1 MPQIKQ
7 FIACKNA
14 KTATVKPFCEIKNI
28 TDTTADLYF
37 YGDIV
42 SDWWGAWQEEDQYPD
57 AIKNFLAEANGK
69 DLNIY
74 INSGGGSV
82 FAGIAIYNMLKRYQ
96 GKKHCFVD
104 ALAGSIASLF
114 PFVDSDKP
122 TIPKNAYLMIHKPW
136 CDCEG
141 NANELRKM
149 ADTLEAIEAG
159 IWSIYEE
166 HLAEGV
172 TIEQIKELMEAE
184 TWLSGEQAA
193 KYFNVSVGEENTAVA
208 AVQDY
213 TKLYCKNTPEALA
226 GGNPPDD
233 TKDQAAA
240 KEKEI
245 RSKIAALT
253 IQHIYP
259 PGAYFESISLTA
271 FCAASQSLNISGAS
285 PIVIP
290 SNSSLMCFANIFSVS
305 SVTHALATIPL
316 SRRKCNIPVANVS
329 GVMVSSAVI
338 AVLVVSSC
346 PAAVWASA
354 STVAKML
361 SAVGFSSGSFIP
373 VKFLFSA
380 SMFCSSLSSAA

>member
-1 MPQIKQ
+1 MNGQRIKRPPTR
-7 FIACKNA
+7 IDDDIK
-14 KTATVKPFCEIKNI
+14 ATVKKIIQGNEKRKRRMLNGNASAFDSMAYSVI
-28 TDTTADLYF
+28 D
-37 YGDIV
+37 
-42 SDWWGAWQEEDQYPD
+42 
-57 AIKNFLAEANGK
+57 EA
-69 DLNIY
+69 LN
-74 INSGGGSV
+74 NSC
-82 FAGIAIYNMLKRYQ
+82 
-96 GKKHCFVD
+96 H
-104 ALAGSIASLF
+104 
-114 PFVDSDKP
+114 
-122 TIPKNAYLMIHKPW
+122 AYLMIHKPW

-184 TWLSGEQAA
+184 TWLSGEEAA

-253 IQHIYP
+253 IQHM
-259 PGAYFESISLTA
+259 E
-271 FCAASQSLNISGAS
+271 
-285 PIVIP
+285 
-290 SNSSLMCFANIFSVS
+290 
-305 SVTHALATIPL
+305 
-316 SRRKCNIPVANVS
+316 
-329 GVMVSSAVI
+329 
-338 AVLVVSSC
+338 
-346 PAAVWASA
+346 
-354 STVAKML
+354 
-361 SAVGFSSGSFIP
+361 
-373 VKFLFSA
+373 
-380 SMFCSSLSSAA
+380 

>member
-42 SDWWGAWQEEDQYPD
+42 SDWWGAWQDEDQYPD
-57 AIKNFLAEANGK
+57 AIKNFLAEANGR

-184 TWLSGEQAA
+184 TWLSGEEAA
-193 KYFNVSVGEENTAVA
+193 KYFNVSWE
-208 AVQDY
+208 
-213 TKLYCKNTPEALA
+213 KKI
-226 GGNPPDD
+226 PPLQQSR
-233 TKDQAAA
+233 TT
-240 KEKEI
+240 
-245 RSKIAALT
+245 RNYIART
-253 IQHIYP
+253 
-259 PGAYFESISLTA
+259 
-271 FCAASQSLNISGAS
+271 
-285 PIVIP
+285 
-290 SNSSLMCFANIFSVS
+290 
-305 SVTHALATIPL
+305 
-316 SRRKCNIPVANVS
+316 RRKH
-329 GVMVSSAVI
+329 
-338 AVLVVSSC
+338 
-346 PAAVWASA
+346 
-354 STVAKML
+354 
-361 SAVGFSSGSFIP
+361 
-373 VKFLFSA
+373 
-380 SMFCSSLSSAA
+380 